1 MCKLGLVILISLLTG
16 NNYAQDYFVLLQSDN
31 RQPFYVRLGNQVYSS
46 SSAGHLILS
55 HLKDSTYTLAIGFP
69 SQPGV
74 EQTYALAAIHN
85 DQELQIREHGEAGWG
100 LFDSQTNGWLPMLS
114 STSHKEAFRAIG
126 TRRDDAFSRL
136 MAGVVRDT
144 AVLYN
149 DFAAAGLVT
158 DSTAAATTIGGTNPA
173 AAALVTPL
181 TTPSRTRDSAFTTT
195 NNIDSA
201 ATAFRPYDPHARPFD
216 STATA
221 ASRNADTAAS
231 GANSPGFK
239 TDSSAA
245 RADTKSTAT
254 SSTAVTNSSA
264 GTKPDSTVTSIKPDL
279 LPANPKSDTTAA
291 ASVLH
296 RPVSGSPGHKAPP
309 AVDSSTRVP
318 LAGSRPGISKLSQ
331 IRMTR
336 NMRLVYAL
344 RDKEGDKADT
354 VVVIIPLDSALAGS
368 PKKANSDSARLIAG
382 KPRSATGS
390 KLQLGADSSRSSAI
404 RSRSAADS
412 ARPATPKSRPSVD
425 SSRTA
430 ATKSRPSADS
440 SRTAATKSR
449 LTAADSGRGKRGAN
463 PDTQSSVRDIIPTPI
478 SQPADKTHNDSAQ
491 KPKAAAK
498 APLPYINSDC
508 HNFATD
514 YDIDKLRVK
523 MLEGAKED
531 DRINAALKVFK
542 TKCFYTRQIRA
553 LSEVFTTDAAKYRFF
568 ETAYPFAADEHFR
581 ELATLLTDPVYA
593 NKFKTLTGMR

>member
-1 MCKLGLVILISLLTG
+1 MCKLGLVILISLLAG

-46 SSAGHLILS
+46 SSVGHLILS
-55 HLKDSTYTLAIGFP
+55 RLKDSTYTLAIGFP

-100 LFDSQTNGWLPMLS
+100 LFDSQTNSWLPMLS

-158 DSTAAATTIGGTNPA
+158 DSTAAATTIGGTNPTA
-173 AAALVTPL
+173 AAPITPL
-181 TTPSRTRDSAFTTT
+181 TTPSRTRDSALTTA

-201 ATAFRPYDPHARPFD
+201 AAAFRPYDPHTRPFD

-231 GANSPGFK
+231 SANSPGFK
-239 TDSSAA
+239 TDSSTAQADTKPDSAA
-245 RADTKSTAT
+245 TTTTIGGINPVATKSTAT
-254 SSTAVTNSSA
+254 NSTALTNSSA
-264 GTKPDSTVTSIKPDL
+264 VTKSDSTVTSIKPDP

-309 AVDSSTRVP
+309 VVDSPTRSP
-318 LAGSRPGISKLSQ
+318 LSGSRPGISKLSQ

-344 RDKEGDKADT
+344 WDKEGDKADT

-368 PKKANSDSARLIAG
+368 PKKANSDSARLISV

-390 KLQLGADSSRSSAI
+390 KLQLGVDSSRSSA
-404 RSRSAADS
+404 
-412 ARPATPKSRPSVD
+412 
-425 SSRTA
+425 
-430 ATKSRPSADS
+430 TKSHP
-440 SRTAATKSR
+440 
-449 LTAADSGRGKRGAN
+449 AADSGRGKRGAN
-463 PDTQSSVRDIIPTPI
+463 PDSQSTVRDIIPTPI
-478 SQPADKTHNDSAQ
+478 SQPADKTHNDSVQ

-523 MLEGAKED
+523 MLEGAKDED
-531 DRINAALKVFK
+531 RVSAALKVFK

-581 ELATLLTDPVYA
+581 ELATVLTDPVYA
-593 NKFKTLTGMR
+593 NKFKTLTGGR